1 MKRLKTIRVHAEEK
15 GHWIVAIGYAISA
28 TFFSGHN
35 ATLTAFA
42 YGFAA
47 LLATHA
53 DHRVRTIRESRDG
66 DN

>member
-1 MKRLKTIRVHAEEK
+1 MKKLKTLRFYAEEK
-15 GHWIVAIGYAISA
+15 GHWIVAIGYAVSA

-42 YGFAA
+42 YAFAA

-53 DHRVRTIRESRDG
+53 EHRSRTVRDDEST
-66 DN
+66 N